1 MPINDLNSQEFSKNL
16 ARQAMEFVPKEFP
29 EEQKNYIAKKV
40 YEFSVITGEHLLK
53 QYKEQLDDN
62 QAKTIV
68 QYIAEW
74 TFHKSIDIIK
84 AGIPHEHWDTLL
96 QQVAF
101 AALKAA
107 LHSFMQKFE
116 DAKTAAFIEYNVKTA
131 YEENIKQLVNANVIE
146 EKKVDEILSLS
157 NVDQMAGEIKANQ
170 SPEED
175 EKTLK
180 YATIAI
186 LLKKL
191 SPEKVAKVLS
201 KVSEEE
207 RKNIESCMRVNDLE
221 SKLDGAVMNDYIRS
235 LKKNLTANSKPSMN
249 KFHKLFKQLQAKY
262 GEEEI
267 VNLTLFERSGVQ
279 HFLSDCL
286 FENVIKFELSPH
298 IVKILYNYLNSKLAA
313 SSV

>member
-1 MPINDLNSQEFSKNL
+1 MPINDLNSQEFGKNL
-16 ARQAMEFVPKEFP
+16 ARQAMEFVPKEFA

-53 QYKEQLDDN
+53 QYKEQFDDN
-62 QAKTIV
+62 QAKVII

-84 AGIPHEHWDTLL
+84 GEIPREYWDQLL

-101 AALKAA
+101 AALKAT
-107 LHSFMQKFE
+107 LHSFMQNFE
-116 DAKTAAFIEYNVKTA
+116 DTKTAAFIEHNVKAA
-131 YEENIKQLVNANVIE
+131 YEENIKQLVKANVIE
-146 EKKVDEILSLS
+146 EEKVGEILSQS

-180 YATIAI
+180 YAAIAI

-191 SPEKVAKVLS
+191 PPEKVEKVLS

-207 RKNIESCMRVNDLE
+207 RKNIESCMRVKDLE

-235 LKKNLTANSKPSMN
+235 LKKNLTAHSKPSVK
-249 KFHKLFKQLQAKY
+249 KFHNLFKQLQAKY

-267 VNLTLFERSGVQ
+267 VNLTIFERSGIQ
-279 HFLSDCL
+279 HFLSECL

-313 SSV
+313 SSL